1 MVKFVVQ
8 RSTVNGRIGKIFC
21 WGNVNIE
28 HETPSCMMYTR
39 AGHIPHLTWDVAA
52 AHLRHRQSPIY
63 QLTLPSLFE
72 ALPVIEKSG
81 GGIARFASMPEGAP
95 THLTLTDPLMERN
108 MKFNNENL
116 VSIETI
122 KKLLRFSHVSSYE
135 TMFDYGTPEGCSNKR
150 LEKALERTVK
160 FSRELLRSD
169 SFEGS
174 VALIALCGGHS
185 PSHHERCASA
195 IGSLPKGCG
204 FVLDLMQFAKRLRV
218 LPKKTKVRK
227 ISEMDATDT
236 TVQLKSSNCEALE
249 NISSLDVVIT
259 ESEFDKDVI
268 KDLLAGVWPHIS
280 PSHLRLVNG
289 AFSPT
294 EVVALAHLGIDLF
307 DSSYAIFLAE
317 QGKAFVCSENFPE
330 EATFSVFDFT
340 DTLYSEDFRPVCKS
354 CRCYTCRHYTR
365 SYLRHLTNTVEL
377 LGPVLLVIHNIQ
389 EYERMFALLRE
400 NLSRSS
406 NAKISS
412 AFMCQKRQ
420 TGKNSWRKEAIRDL
434 RLDKRFDWVGP
445 PDDISKIRPVRLR
458 RLSNE
463 TEQERKYREA
473 REALIQWSSQFWTH
487 HNILFEK
494 KKAEFVEQRKKN
506 LGRLEHSNALD
517 MSEFY
522 KEFLDQQYNNLTNY
536 NREWYYRNVK
546 LFWPAFKVQ
555 LIRFRRTLHKFLRK

>member
-1 MVKFVVQ
+1 
-8 RSTVNGRIGKIFC
+8 
-21 WGNVNIE
+21 
-28 HETPSCMMYTR
+28 
-39 AGHIPHLTWDVAA
+39 
-52 AHLRHRQSPIY
+52 
-63 QLTLPSLFE
+63 
-72 ALPVIEKSG
+72 
-81 GGIARFASMPEGAP
+81 
-95 THLTLTDPLMERN
+95 
-108 MKFNNENL
+108 
-116 VSIETI
+116 
-122 KKLLRFSHVSSYE
+122 
-135 TMFDYGTPEGCSNKR
+135 MFDYGTPEGCSNKR

-174 VALIALCGGHS
+174 AALIALCGGHS

-218 LPKKTKVRK
+218 LPKKTKVK
-227 ISEMDATDT
+227 KVSKMGSIDT
-236 TVQLKSSNCEALE
+236 NVQLKSSHCEVLE

-259 ESEFDKDVI
+259 ESEFDKNVI

-294 EVVALAHLGIDLF
+294 EVVALAHLGVDLF

-317 QGKAFVCSENFPE
+317 QGKAFVCGENFPE

-340 DTLYSEDFRPVCKS
+340 DTLYTEDFRPICKS
-354 CRCYTCRHYTR
+354 CKCYTCRHYTR

-377 LGPVLLVIHNIQ
+377 LGPMLLVIHNIQ

-400 NLSRSS
+400 NLSRNS
-406 NAKISS
+406 NAKT
-412 AFMCQKRQ
+412 FMCQKRQ
-420 TGKNSWRKEAIRDL
+420 TEKNSWRKETMRDL

-522 KEFLDQQYNNLTNY
+522 KQFLDEQYNNLTNY
-536 NREWYYRNVK
+536 NREWYYRNIK